1 MITQNKSKLRFLGQL
16 FGALGVIASLA
27 FLALEIRQNT
37 EAVKSSTI
45 HALSDQ
51 GSNLTAMI
59 MLNDDLLKAF
69 RASRDEEELSAEQ
82 DYRLR
87 MWYATA
93 LRVQKNRFLQKQL
106 GFLDLETALF
116 IGGNSRVYRRPHF
129 AEFWDDAKVNEQQEF
144 VEYMETYVMQQLS
157 VSE

>member
-69 RASRDEEELSAEQ
+69 RASRDE
-82 DYRLR
+82 
-87 MWYATA
+87 
-93 LRVQKNRFLQKQL
+93 
-106 GFLDLETALF
+106 
-116 IGGNSRVYRRPHF
+116 
-129 AEFWDDAKVNEQQEF
+129 
-144 VEYMETYVMQQLS
+144 
-157 VSE
+157 